1 MGEENNKSGW
11 VIGAIIILVL
21 AIASYGLFKY
31 AKKDDLDTSITVNP
45 PIAMPPAPTPL
56 PTPTPTPTPTPPV
69 ASTNV
74 YKDGTYSA
82 TGNYVSPGGAES
94 IGVTLTLKDDV
105 IVDITTVSNAFR
117 PETKIYQGKFI
128 SGYKTLVVG
137 KKIDEVALTKVSGSS
152 LTPKGF
158 RDALAQIKVEAKA

>member
-45 PIAMPPAPTPL
+45 PVAMPPAPTPL
-56 PTPTPTPTPTPPV
+56 PRPTPAPTPPV
-69 ASTNV
+69 ASTDV

-94 IGVTLTLKDDV
+94 IRVTLTLKDDV

-117 PETKIYQGKFI
+117 PESKIYQGKFI

-137 KKIDEVALTKVSGSS
+137 KKIDEVELTKVSGSS

-158 RDALAQIKVEAKA
+158 RDALAQIKTQAKA